1 LKYWLYCCLY
11 YIVIYIINPMLGWWY
26 KNQKGPRGGC
36 RAQIYY
42 ALHYRMVRVMPISF
56 TVRNR
61 KSPSSDDIKDEPL
74 VINLSVP
81 FTSTTEAETNAYAQ
95 TLANSIIHYHQQGK
109 KVVIR
114 LVGKRG
120 AGKSTI
126 ISKMLRYLTCSPTA
140 DIFGAITFIG
150 VKEYVVNNNG
160 NTMKVVHID
169 PDVKNHQRLISMH
182 SRDWN
187 VLLLE
192 HGTNPAFMDHDKD
205 IKEKGENV
213 VDITLDIAMGT
224 QTNERVFTLS
234 SATGAPVETFPHCK
248 WKGNLDNT
256 QFSPDIRLN
265 SKQVRHIRRLC
276 AKNKLG
282 VLVIESS
289 CDDTCIT
296 IRIGDVVIYEMQLQ
310 CIQQGQLAGKQGI
323 DPMDTALKHKEH
335 FEKGYAEVCAIL
347 NGDYT
352 NAHKD
357 ARPYLQAH
365 GLTIDLVSVTKGP
378 GQNGALT
385 QGLAFAQFI
394 ANKLEVPMVGVDH
407 IEGHAMSPLLCE
419 PEDAPKYPYLV
430 FVVSGG
436 HTVLLLVESATNIKI
451 VYTTPND
458 AIGEMF
464 DKICRALGISAI
476 PAGPFAEKLMEKF
489 LEGLWKDITSK
500 TTDDVIKSKSDD
512 QSTQQ
517 TLLLFRDSL
526 KDLDACTTPSAIKAT
541 LCTMIG
547 KQKVASADRIAL
559 LATYV
564 RYFSGN
570 QFEQKLEKDLGALL
584 TTQDWKKPKT
594 VKATKGDEL
603 PKKFQSE
610 LIAMLAK
617 NESTAYEHVAHETLI
632 VRLLEVLNTSLF
644 ENKDIQEPIAFLH
657 AFLVH
662 FNLLETVSE
671 RDISYMCRS
680 FSSYAEMKKDAG
692 KILEQVR
699 ATSLNQDYASVMQK
713 YGMPTIPLLT
723 FMRNFED
730 MTPLPETQQQFY
742 CALVHSKS
750 LAYLSKHFLEA
761 IAMYPHI
768 KYMCLAGGVACNRF
782 LQNMLKALL
791 EKEGR
796 KFAVVPI
803 KYCSDNAHMI
813 WILTMEKLRKLFADA
828 GECTCKENTDEVCS
842 SCATLPDVL
851 FQYGFG
857 NVRGSSNM
865 EIAHL
870 VDVVRH
876 CSWDRW
882 NSGASHKMAQDLNV
896 LYDPK
901 TTGYTPEPDLEIT
914 VDNLLEL
921 LNDPKN
927 GKEGTILFKVR
938 LACRECWASTCD
950 LFVKVWQTKNQDV
963 INVQLIA
970 KDKREAIMLLIST
983 NFFGHGYDAFA
994 SHCISKQ
1001 KEDHIVDVNALRR
1014 LIR

>member
-1 LKYWLYCCLY
+1 MKYWLYCCLY
-11 YIVIYIINPMLGWWY
+11 YIVIYIINPMFGWWY
-26 KNQKGPRGGC
+26 KQTKGPRGGC
-36 RAQIYY
+36 RTQIYY

-56 TVRNR
+56 TVRHR
-61 KSPSSDDIKDEPL
+61 KSPSEDKKKVPL
-74 VINLSVP
+74 VNLSVP

-120 AGKSTI
+120 TGKSTI
-126 ISKMLRYLTCSPTA
+126 ISEVLRYLTCSPSA

-150 VKEYVVNNNG
+150 VKEYVVKS
-160 NTMKVVHID
+160 TSTPMKVVHID
-169 PDVKNHQRLISMH
+169 PDVKNHQRLKSMH
-182 SRDWN
+182 SLDWN

-192 HGTNPAFMDHDKD
+192 HGTSPAFMDHDKD

-224 QTNERVFTLS
+224 QTSERIFTLS
-234 SATGAPVETFPHCK
+234 SATEAPFETFPPCK
-248 WKGNLDNT
+248 WKGDLEKT
-256 QFSPDIRLN
+256 LFSPDIRLN

-310 CIQQGQLAGKQGI
+310 CIQSGQLAGKQGI
-323 DPMDTALKHKEH
+323 DPIDTALKHKEH
-335 FEKGYAEVCAIL
+335 FEKAYNEISAII

-352 NAHKD
+352 YAHKN
-357 ARPYLQAH
+357 ALSYLQQH
-365 GLTIDLVSVTKGP
+365 RVTIDLVSVTKGP

-394 ANKLEVPMVGVDH
+394 ANKLKVPIVGVDH
-407 IEGHAMSPLLCE
+407 IEGHAMSPLLCK

-436 HTVLLLVESATNIKI
+436 HTVLLLVESATDIKI
-451 VYTTPND
+451 VYSTPND

-476 PAGPFAEKLMEKF
+476 PAGRVAENMMEKF

-500 TTDDVIKSKSDD
+500 TTDDVIKGKSDV
-512 QSTQQ
+512 QSIQQ

-526 KDLDACTTPSAIKAT
+526 RALDACTTPSAIKGT
-541 LCTMIG
+541 ICDMIV
-547 KQKVASADRIAL
+547 KQKLASADRIAL

-564 RYFSGN
+564 RHFRGN
-570 QFEQKLEKDLGALL
+570 QSVQQLEKDLGALL
-584 TTQDWKKPKT
+584 TPQDWKKPKP
-594 VKATKGDEL
+594 KKGDEP
-603 PKKFQSE
+603 PKKSQSE
-610 LIAMLAK
+610 LIDMLAK
-617 NESTAYEHVAHETLI
+617 NTSAAYEHVAHETLI

-644 ENKDIQEPIAFLH
+644 ENKDIQDPVAFLH

-680 FSSYAEMKKDAG
+680 FSSYPKMKEDAG

-699 ATSLNQDYASVMQK
+699 VTSLNQNYASVMQK

-803 KYCSDNAHMI
+803 EYCPDNPHMI

-828 GECTCKENTDEVCS
+828 GECTCKEKTNELCS

-857 NVRGSSNM
+857 NVRESDDKDV
-865 EIAHL
+865 AHL

-876 CSWDRW
+876 YSWDRW
-882 NSGASHKMAQDLNV
+882 NSEASYKMAHDINV
-896 LYDPK
+896 LYEPK
-901 TTGYTPEPDLEIT
+901 TTGYTPEPDVVIT
-914 VDNLLEL
+914 VDNLLDL

-938 LACRECWASTCD
+938 QAYRERWALTLD
-950 LFVKVWQTKNQDV
+950 PFVKDWQTKNQDV
-963 INVQLIA
+963 INVQFIA
-970 KDKREAIMLLIST
+970 REKREAIMMLITT

-1001 KEDHIVDVNALRR
+1001 KKVHITDVNAFRR